1 MLTEAVRVQ
10 CGVAPNSEAL
20 IVGRAV
26 AGLGCAGIFSG
37 ALIILSLSV
46 PVRNRPIYTGLV
58 GGMFGRRPLQ
68 SPSSWR
74 PLTVSQASPVL
85 PAR

>member
-1 MLTEAVRVQ
+1 LYALLFRFLLVQLTLTDNQ
-10 CGVAPNSEAL
+10 CGAAPNSEAL

-46 PVRNRPIYTGLV
+46 PVRNRPIYTGLI
-58 GGMFGRRPLQ
+58 GGMFGRC
-68 SPSSWR
+68 SGG
-74 PLTVSQASPVL
+74 ASFVD
-85 PAR
+85 RG

>member
-1 MLTEAVRVQ
+1 M
-10 CGVAPNSEAL
+10 
-20 IVGRAV
+20 GRAV

-46 PVRNRPIYTGLV
+46 PVRSRPIYTGLV
-58 GGMFGRRPLQ
+58 GGMWGRHPAIVV
-68 SPSSWR
+68 SADWTG
-74 PLTVSQASPVL
+74 LTVSQASPVL